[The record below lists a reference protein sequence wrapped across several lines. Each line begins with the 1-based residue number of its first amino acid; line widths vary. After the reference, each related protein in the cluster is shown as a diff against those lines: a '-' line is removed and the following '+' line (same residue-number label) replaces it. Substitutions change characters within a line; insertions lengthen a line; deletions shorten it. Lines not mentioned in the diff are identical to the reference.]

1 MMNMFLGDKVKNQI
15 ISCKTT
21 NFDAKILI

>member
-1 MMNMFLGDKVKNQI
+1 MNMFLGDKVKNQI